1 MVNSDWTFLE
11 CVKNIQALKSQFYE
25 VLASFSYLEM
35 KEVVKYKRSVRDSF
49 YRLKFE
55 EWKIDRLWEYM
66 NGFVEY
72 ADLIAIVRVK
82 NRHK

>member
-1 MVNSDWTFLE
+1 MVNSEWTYLE

-35 KEVVKYKRSVRDSF
+35 KEVVKYKRQIRSEF
-49 YRLKFE
+49 YSLKFE

-66 NGFVEY
+66 NGFIEY
-72 ADLIAIVRVK
+72 IDLIAII
-82 NRHK
+82 RHK